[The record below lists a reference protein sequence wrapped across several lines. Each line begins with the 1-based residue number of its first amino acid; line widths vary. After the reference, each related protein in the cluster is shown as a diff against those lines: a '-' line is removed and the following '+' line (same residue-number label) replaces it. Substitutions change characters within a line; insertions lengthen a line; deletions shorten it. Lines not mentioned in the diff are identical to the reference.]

1 MIGTIYGE
9 KYDSLNVFLS
19 LSLKANVFLLI
30 CIMCLNNF
38 SSSSDRNPIKFIL
51 RNFISSAV
59 ILIDSLNSEKLGDRA
74 SNVFKGS

>member
-30 CIMCLNNF
+30 CIMCFNF
-38 SSSSDRNPIKFIL
+38 SSSSNRNPIKFIL